1 MGNWPGRFYLVD
13 VFAERRYT
21 GNQLAVVVGE
31 ETLPDETMQLLAAEA
46 NFSETTFVSPV
57 PADDGSYRVRI
68 FTPAREIA
76 FAGHP
81 ILGTAW
87 VLHHLHSA
95 KSSARLQLN
104 LSVGR
109 IAVTFEDSP
118 RGQEIVWF
126 LAPTVALGPTCRR
139 ELMAAALGVS
149 PEDIDT
155 ASPVQQLSAG
165 TAAMIVPLRG
175 LDALRRA
182 RLDLA
187 AYETLAQE
195 SFPPLVYLFCRETH
209 QPGNDF
215 CARFFFEAHG
225 VREDPATGNGA
236 AFLGTYLLQHGSLTP
251 TGFSVRIEQG
261 HEVGRPSLIMLRGQK
276 VGGRCE
282 VSVGGSVVLTVRG
295 ELA

>member
-1 MGNWPGRFYLVD
+1 MRHHFYLVD
-13 VFAERRYT
+13 VFAERPYA

-31 ETLPDETMQLLAAEA
+31 ETLPHETMQLLAAEA
-46 NFSETTFVSPV
+46 NCSETTFVSPV

-87 VLHHLHSA
+87 VLRHLHSA
-95 KSSARLQLN
+95 EASARLLLN

-109 IAVTFEDSP
+109 IAVSFEGSAH
-118 RGQEIVWF
+118 GQEIVWF
-126 LAPTVALGPTCRR
+126 LAPSVVLGPTCRR
-139 ELMAAALGVS
+139 ELMAAALGLL

-155 ASPVQQLSAG
+155 SSPVQQLSAG
-165 TAAMIVPLRG
+165 TAAMIVPLRS

-187 AYETLAQE
+187 AYGPLAKE
-195 SFPPLVYLFCRETH
+195 GFPPLVYLFCRETH

-236 AFLGTYLLQHGSLTP
+236 AFLGTYLLEHRLLP
-251 TGFSVRIEQG
+251 DTGFSVRIEQG

-276 VGGRCE
+276 VDGRRE